1 MVGMTAMCF
10 EGHLDWF
17 QHSALMDKA
26 AGKISGQVTV
36 TVFVSTQVSISLK
49 CYINVLGFFME
60 TATLFFSVAVP
71 YYIPNDTTGVAEFL
85 SILVSIC
92 CCHYCHF
99 RYVRP
104 M

>member
-60 TATLFFSVAVP
+60 TATLFFSVGVP
-71 YYIPNDTTGVAEFL
+71 YYIPNDNW
-85 SILVSIC
+85 SS
-92 CCHYCHF
+92 
-99 RYVRP
+99 
-104 M
+104 